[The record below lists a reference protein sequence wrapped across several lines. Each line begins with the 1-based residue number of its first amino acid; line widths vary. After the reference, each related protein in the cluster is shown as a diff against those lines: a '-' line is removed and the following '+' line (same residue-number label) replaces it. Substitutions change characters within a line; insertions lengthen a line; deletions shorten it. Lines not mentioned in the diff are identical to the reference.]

1 MTLVEFIGTTAAIL
15 TVIILI
21 GGAYYIIRTEK

>member
-1 MTLVEFIGTTAAIL
+1 MKVGQLIDNRPGDSNEG

-21 GGAYYIIRTEK
+21 GGAMLS